1 MNWRNG
7 LKNKNKPLDWYIKWI
22 ASIFVLVAMSFRG
35 IPEFQVIDLSLSI
48 IGIALWLW
56 VSIIWEDRALI
67 LLNGVGLILLTKNM
81 AQYMADNDLLIQIIG
96 FLT

>member
-1 MNWRNG
+1 
-7 LKNKNKPLDWYIKWI
+7 
-22 ASIFVLVAMSFRG
+22 MSFRG
-35 IPEFQVIDLSLSI
+35 IPEFQVVDLSLSI